1 MWGRQIKDH
10 NGFGIGMTKIK
21 DVYDSYWQNRLTG
34 VNADSIDDQSPNE
47 IFETIAPLMRT
58 GRRLLDVGC
67 GEGKITEIARTNFD
81 EIYGLDI
88 SKTALLKAKERGI
101 STVCVDL
108 NDGFVS
114 YKDNSFDCIT
124 ALEVVEHLINPL
136 RFFND
141 LRRVLKPKGQLLLT
155 TPNIR
160 YFRNLYRLIFNGTFP
175 HTSTDDFVWGGGHI
189 HYFTRKDIAS
199 LLNEAGFKNISFHIN
214 WNQFP
219 RSWKRRIIHLL
230 VGSSYFSEFFCGGIT
245 VEVIKE

>member
-1 MWGRQIKDH
+1 MI
-10 NGFGIGMTKIK
+10 KIK
-21 DVYDSYWQNRLTG
+21 DIYDSYWQNRLTS

-67 GEGKITEIARTNFD
+67 GEGKITEIARTKFD
-81 EIYGLDI
+81 EIYGCDI
-88 SKTALLKAKERGI
+88 SKTALLSAKERGI

-108 NDGFVS
+108 NDGFVP

-141 LRRVLKPKGQLLLT
+141 LRRILKPKGQLLLT

-175 HTSTDDFVWGGGHI
+175 HTTTDDFVWGGGHI
-189 HYFTRKDIAS
+189 HYFTRKDITS
-199 LLNEAGFKNISFHIN
+199 LLNEAGFKKASFNIN
-214 WNQFP
+214 WSQFS
-219 RSWKRRIIHLL
+219 RSCKRRIIHRL
-230 VGSSYFSEFFCGGIT
+230 VGSSCFSDFFCGGIT